1 MTQLLQKHSFSFVA
15 ITFFLLSILIVSNVY
30 LLLPLLFDI
39 ESTFDQGEWA
49 RLFIG
54 STFTFFYA
62 FGLLF
67 FGQTCE
73 RFGLKNCLCYGLMCL
88 TFFMFLGFWANNF
101 YFFLLVRACQGF
113 FAASYA
119 PVAYLYVFNVFN
131 QKQQVLLVSIINA
144 GFLAASVVGQMIS
157 SVITILLSWQ
167 YVFLVFS
174 FFYISLYFL
183 AKRVLLSP
191 QLKKERKNDSLFRL
205 VKKWQLTILY
215 FITFTL
221 LLIFVAFFSTVTF
234 ILNNIL
240 QLQSSSILFIRCAS
254 LLGIIVSLL
263 SVKRLFLTLGLRT
276 TCVIGMG
283 FVMAGVTFS
292 AFPTVTTITI
302 GSICVTFGISL
313 TIPAVIKLIETTAEK
328 QKAAA
333 ISMYSFILLLG
344 ASAGGVIAL
353 FNHYFFE
360 YLSLFLIAAV
370 NILLII
376 RIKMRKAPANRQ
388 QALEG

>member
-174 FFYISLYFL
+174 FFYISL
-183 AKRVLLSP
+183 
-191 QLKKERKNDSLFRL
+191 
-205 VKKWQLTILY
+205 
-215 FITFTL
+215 
-221 LLIFVAFFSTVTF
+221 
-234 ILNNIL
+234 
-240 QLQSSSILFIRCAS
+240 
-254 LLGIIVSLL
+254 
-263 SVKRLFLTLGLRT
+263 
-276 TCVIGMG
+276 
-283 FVMAGVTFS
+283 
-292 AFPTVTTITI
+292 
-302 GSICVTFGISL
+302 
-313 TIPAVIKLIETTAEK
+313 
-328 QKAAA
+328 
-333 ISMYSFILLLG
+333 
-344 ASAGGVIAL
+344 
-353 FNHYFFE
+353 
-360 YLSLFLIAAV
+360 
-370 NILLII
+370 
-376 RIKMRKAPANRQ
+376 
-388 QALEG
+388 